1 MATVTWIP
9 DQPEDADKWQ
19 RAIETAFGS
28 SDVGRVELL
37 HLGACWRVRFA
48 LKPAGGTFKPGET
61 LPPDLDVTQ
70 EVVTALKGA
79 GLPVCS

>member
-19 RAIETAFGS
+19 QAIDAVFAS
-28 SDVGRVELL
+28 SGTGRVELL

-48 LKPAGGTFKPGET
+48 LQPPSGSFNPGET
-61 LPPDLDVTQ
+61 LPPETDVTQ
-70 EVVTALKGA
+70 EVVTALKAA
-79 GLPVCS
+79 GLPVC